1 MPTLCPKC
9 RHARPDNTSAPA
21 WQCPACGVAYAKAA
35 DNGRASAG
43 STASQHRAS
52 TVSTGSSTDI
62 PWLKLLAIAAILW
75 GAWSG
80 YQISKGRSS
89 GGALSSF
96 AAKFSAELSP
106 DQLKALAATTQADDV
121 LIYSAPWCG
130 NCTEAK
136 SWMTQYGFKYQECN
150 VEASID
156 CADQLKRL
164 GSDGV
169 PYLIVKGQHM
179 KDGFDSDQFIAALQ
193 KKPG

>member
-1 MPTLCPKC
+1 MTTLCPKC
-9 RHARPDNTSAPA
+9 RHARQATDTAPA

-35 DNGRASAG
+35 DAARPGALHV
-43 STASQHRAS
+43 THHRAAS
-52 TVSTGSSTDI
+52 TTSSTGF
-62 PWLKLLAIAAILW
+62 PWLKLIAIAAMLW

-80 YQISKGRSS
+80 YQISKNRSS
-89 GGALSSF
+89 GGGVSSF
-96 AAKFSAELSP
+96 ATKFGAEPSP
-106 DQLKALAATTQADDV
+106 EQLKALAATTQADDV

-136 SWMTQYGFKYQECN
+136 SWMTQNGFKYQECN

-156 CADQLKRL
+156 CAAQLKRL

>member
-1 MPTLCPKC
+1 MTTLCPKC
-9 RHARPDNTSAPA
+9 CHVRQATETAPA

-35 DNGRASAG
+35 DAGRASAG
-43 STASQHRAS
+43 SMTSQRRAS
-52 TVSTGSSTDI
+52 TAGSASSTGI
-62 PWLKLLAIAAILW
+62 PWLKLIAIAAILW

-80 YQISKGRSS
+80 YQISKNRSS
-89 GGALSSF
+89 GGGVSSF
-96 AAKFSAELSP
+96 AAKFGAEPSP
-106 DQLKALAATTQADDV
+106 EQLKALAATAQADDV

-136 SWMTQYGFKYQECN
+136 GWMTQYGFKYRECN
-150 VEASID
+150 VDASID
-156 CADQLKRL
+156 CATQLKRL

-169 PYLIVKGQHM
+169 PYPIVKGQHI